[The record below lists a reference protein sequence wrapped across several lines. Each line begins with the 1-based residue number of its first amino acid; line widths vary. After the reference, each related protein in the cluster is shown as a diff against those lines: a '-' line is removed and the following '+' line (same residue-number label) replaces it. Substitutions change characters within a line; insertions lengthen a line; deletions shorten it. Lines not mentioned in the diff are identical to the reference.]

1 MRIDAINNVS
11 RLYQATK
18 PKKAAGSENTD
29 TKDKYE
35 VSKYAKDYQTAR
47 TAMSSV
53 PEIREDK
60 VARIRDELNSGTY
73 NVSAHEIAEKM
84 VSKYF
89 DSVF

>member
-18 PKKAAGSENTD
+18 PQKAVGSGSVD

-47 TAMSSV
+47 AAMSSV

-60 VARIRDELNSGTY
+60 VSRIRDELNSGTY